1 MVVPWKATP
10 GPPAN
15 EFCYFVGIRLPW
27 EIIQE
32 MTLRNL
38 HTPKKK
44 RGVRTPP
51 LFSQGCQLD
60 EPIRKEFGP
69 FFWAGGKEFPHA
81 IRHPSMPSIRSSTP
95 TRPWIPS
102 AASSPFS
109 FSCPMAQRR
118 TEDGEGRYT
127 QRGDNTWVF
136 VVMMFF
142 LELGEKKLERNGQ
155 NNKTEGSC
163 VIWNL
168 CLKQV
173 SIRMDGWWSQ
183 LLPWKWCF
191 FVGKRLVSG
200 LDALLIQQWKACKWR
215 FKKNITLPETNIA
228 PQMDGWHT
236 IVSFWDGLFSGA
248 NC

>member
-15 EFCYFVGIRLPW
+15 EFCWDP
-27 EIIQE
+27 
-32 MTLRNL
+32 TPLRN
-38 HTPKKK
+38 HPRHDPKKSPHAQKK
-44 RGVRTPP
+44 RWVRTPP
-51 LFSQGCQLD
+51 LLFQGCQLG

-127 QRGDNTWVF
+127 QRGGNTWVF

-142 LELGEKKLERNGQ
+142 
-155 NNKTEGSC
+155 
-163 VIWNL
+163 
-168 CLKQV
+168 
-173 SIRMDGWWSQ
+173 WS
-183 LLPWKWCF
+183 
-191 FVGKRLVSG
+191 
-200 LDALLIQQWKACKWR
+200 
-215 FKKNITLPETNIA
+215 
-228 PQMDGWHT
+228 
-236 IVSFWDGLFSGA
+236 
-248 NC
+248 